1 MNEPVLEKEVLE
13 KIKKVLAS
21 YPIEKAVIIGSRARG
36 TAQKGSDIDLVI
48 FAENLSFSQYLKL
61 MSDLDELNLPYEIDL
76 IKYDLIKDKEFLE
89 KIKREGREIYRKSN

>member
-21 YPIEKAVIIGSRARG
+21 YPIERAVIIGSRARG
-36 TAQKGSDIDLVI
+36 TPQKGSDIDLVI

-61 MSDLDELNLPYEIDL
+61 MAELDELNLPYEIDL